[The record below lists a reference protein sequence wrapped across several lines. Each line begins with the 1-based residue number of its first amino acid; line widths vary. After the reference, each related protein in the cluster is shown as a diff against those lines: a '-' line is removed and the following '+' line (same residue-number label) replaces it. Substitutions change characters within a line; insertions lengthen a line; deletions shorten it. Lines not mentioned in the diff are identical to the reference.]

1 MKVLQINSVCGIRST
16 GRICTDIAEILEQ
29 QGHECKIAYGRE
41 FVPEK
46 YERFAVRIGNG
57 FSVKADGVKTRIF
70 DNAGF
75 NSAKTTKKFLN
86 WVKDYNPD
94 IIHLHNLH
102 GYYIH
107 IGLLFEFLRS
117 FGKPVVWT
125 LHDCWAF
132 TGHCAYY
139 DFAGCEKW
147 KTQCHNCK
155 HKKEYPSSLL
165 LDRSKQNFSKKS
177 AIFNSLDNLYLVAVS
192 DWIARQIE
200 SSFLKS
206 KPLTVINNGI
216 DLKNFKPTI
225 SNFKEKY
232 SIKDKRV
239 FLGVASF
246 WDRRKGFDAFLEL
259 SKMINKDEVLVMVGL
274 NNEQLKT
281 LPDNIIG
288 IERTNSVQELA
299 EIYSAADV
307 FVNPTSEDN
316 YPTVNLEALACGTP
330 VITYNTGG
338 SPECISEKNGIVVPK
353 GDLAA
358 LLHAARTVQSDRENI
373 VRDAQR
379 FDKRKKYI
387 EYLEFYE
394 RCLQ

>member
-16 GRICTDIAEILEQ
+16 GRICTDIAEVLQQ

-41 FVPEK
+41 TVPEK
-46 YERFAVRIGNG
+46 YQRFAVRIGSD
-57 FSVKADGVKTRIF
+57 FSVKADGIKTRIF

-75 NSAKTTKKFLN
+75 NSVKSTKRFLN
-86 WVKDYNPD
+86 WVKEYNPD

-107 IGLLFEFLRS
+107 IGLLFDFLKS

-139 DFAGCEKW
+139 DFAGCDKW
-147 KTQCHNCK
+147 KTQCFDCPQ
-155 HKKEYPSSLL
+155 KKEYPASLFS
-165 LDRSKQNFSKKS
+165 DRSKENYSEKS
-177 AIFNSLDNLYLVAVS
+177 VIFNSLDNLYLVAVS
-192 DWIARQIE
+192 DWIASQIE
-200 SSFLKS
+200 RSFLKS

-216 DLKNFKPTI
+216 DLNNFKPTI
-225 SNFKEKY
+225 SNFKEKH
-232 SIKDKRV
+232 SINNKRV
-239 FLGVASF
+239 FLGVASI
-246 WDRRKGFDAFLEL
+246 WDRRKGFDTFLEL
-259 SKMINKDEVLVMVGL
+259 SKMINSDEALVMVGL
-274 NNEQLKT
+274 NKEQLRL
-281 LPDNIIG
+281 LPKNIIG
-288 IERTNSVQELA
+288 IERTNSIQELA

-307 FVNPTSEDN
+307 FVNPTGEDN

-330 VITYNTGG
+330 VVTYNTGG
-338 SPECISEKNGIVVPK
+338 SPESISEGNGIVVPK
-353 GDLAA
+353 GDVAA
-358 LLHAARTVQSDRENI
+358 LLNAARTVQPNRENI

-394 RCLQ
+394 RCLK